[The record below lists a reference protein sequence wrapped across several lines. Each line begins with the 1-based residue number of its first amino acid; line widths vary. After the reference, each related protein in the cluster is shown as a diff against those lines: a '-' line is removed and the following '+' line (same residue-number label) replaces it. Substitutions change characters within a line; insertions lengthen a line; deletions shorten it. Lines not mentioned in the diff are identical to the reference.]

1 MGKTTLR
8 TYTYTEREM
17 KRHRFYW
24 TKRSNSK
31 QWHADS
37 EIYK

>member
-8 TYTYTEREM
+8 TFIYRERQM
-17 KRHRFYW
+17 KTHRFYRI
-24 TKRSNSK
+24 KPSDSK

-37 EIYK
+37 ETYK